1 MTRLVY
7 DINLPEV
14 EVRPSPI
21 VGVKTSAGRELY
33 DISEFAT
40 LETKRELEP
49 KCVPQLFPGSLL
61 GMRRS
66 AIGQFFFLS
75 LVTIPE
81 VFAKVNSAQFPC
93 LF

>member
-1 MTRLVY
+1 MACLVY

-21 VGVKTSAGRELY
+21 VGVRTNSGRELY

-40 LETKRELEP
+40 LETKKELEP
-49 KCVPQLFPGSLL
+49 KCVLQLFLGSLL

-81 VFAKVNSAQFPC
+81 AFAKVNSAQFPS